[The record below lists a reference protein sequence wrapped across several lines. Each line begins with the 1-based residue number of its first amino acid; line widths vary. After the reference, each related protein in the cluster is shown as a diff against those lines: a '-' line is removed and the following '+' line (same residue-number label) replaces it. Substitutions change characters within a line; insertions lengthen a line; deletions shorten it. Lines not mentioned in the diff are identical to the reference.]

1 MLYLLATGFSLF
13 IKCSLL
19 IMQFKSI
26 SLQVFFFFF
35 FFLLIF
41 FVSQRG
47 TLNLFAVMVTDVS
60 MSSLIQSASPLLTTS
75 YVVTDD
81 IQQALLLSS

>member
-35 FFLLIF
+35 FLLIF

-47 TLNLFAVMVTDVS
+47 TLNLFAVMITGVS